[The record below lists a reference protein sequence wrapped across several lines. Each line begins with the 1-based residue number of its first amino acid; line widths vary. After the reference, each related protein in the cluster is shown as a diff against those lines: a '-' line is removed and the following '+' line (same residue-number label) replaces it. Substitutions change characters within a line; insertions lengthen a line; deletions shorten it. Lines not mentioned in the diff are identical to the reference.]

1 MKPTLRL
8 LTILCYFLPFTF
20 FMTTCNK
27 FELYEA
33 YNKKDAEKNILRA
46 QQADQSGND
55 TTTADTTQK
64 SGNAVVD
71 TSHAAISAKTDSA
84 DTLKNNE
91 TATTNKDSFWEKV
104 EMVIIMPT
112 SSSLSGIGSIMFYK
126 NISGV
131 IFISLSFLL
140 SLLLLFPWKFLKR
153 KNARWYLL
161 LADFICVLAFIT
173 DSFISE
179 VTVLFGSWILLVL
192 IAIQLAIAERE
203 GRKKTSPQL

>member
-46 QQADQSGND
+46 QQADQPGND

-64 SGNAVVD
+64 SGAPKID
-71 TSHAAISAKTDSA
+71 TAHTEITATTDSA

-126 NISGV
+126 NISGI
-131 IFISLSFLL
+131 IFIGLSFLL

-153 KNARWYLL
+153 KNARWYFL

-203 GRKKTSPQL
+203 GRKKTSP